1 MALQFI
7 VQTKSSSE
15 LSTSLGKLAESI
27 ELFPVSSA
35 LWGISIPTK
44 IVDVV
49 GEDRIRN
56 NLAKF
61 NFYNL
66 YAGEWRYA

>member
-7 VQTKSSSE
+7 VQTQSSSE
-15 LSTSLGKLAESI
+15 LSTSLSKLAESI

-44 IVDVV
+44 VVDVV
-49 GEDRIRN
+49 GEDRIRSS
-56 NLAKF
+56 LVKF
-61 NFYNL
+61 NVYNL

>member
-7 VQTKSSSE
+7 VQTQSSNEISA
-15 LSTSLGKLAESI
+15 SLGKLAESI

-35 LWGISIPTK
+35 LWGVAIPSK
-44 IVDVV
+44 VVDVV

-56 NLAKF
+56 SRAKF
-61 NFYNL
+61 NVYNL